1 MRNRLS
7 RSEQV
12 DRNRE
17 LVLEAARQVFLAK
30 GYAGASLDAIAEAA
44 GFSKGVV
51 YSQFGAKGDLFLA
64 LLERRM
70 AERAKQNERLV
81 ARATASAGIEALFR
95 LAERVSLENPA
106 WAALVIE
113 FRVHAARDPDLA
125 RRYARAHAHT
135 IDGVAATLAELHQR
149 AGFEPAFPVRTMAE
163 LLLALG
169 SGTVLERLADPD
181 ALSVESVAPMLGR
194 VLGTES
200 GAGNGRRACP
210 RAPSRRKR

>member
-64 LLERRM
+64 LLERRI
-70 AERAKQNERLV
+70 AERAKQNARLV

-95 LAERVSLENPA
+95 LAERISLEEPA
-106 WAALVIE
+106 WSALVIE

-135 IDGVAATLAELHQR
+135 IDGVAATLASLHQR
-149 AGFEPAFPVRTMAE
+149 AGFEPAFPVRTM
-163 LLLALG
+163 
-169 SGTVLERLADPD
+169 
-181 ALSVESVAPMLGR
+181 
-194 VLGTES
+194 
-200 GAGNGRRACP
+200 
-210 RAPSRRKR
+210 